1 MTGILASSSAFRMH
15 SSKNPA
21 AAVPL
26 RPSRPAPRPRAP
38 AGKPRSRPPARA
50 GHRNP
55 RRAPTQVQEPEK
67 PSPDAPAAGVCR
79 RGSLRSSGPPNA
91 HPNPRRAPGQGPG
104 SAGSGLPRGLSASA
118 GGWRRGPGLTFQMA
132 HVSPHPLLLLLVP
145 HLGVE
150 PLFQAPQGPLCLPQT
165 PLQIHADF
173 YLGLGEGGRDRRKWG
188 PGEQLSSPVEAFP
201 GHPLVQA
208 GFLVSG
214 LGWKLPHPAS
224 CLEPLTGWPG
234 PSPCTRQGSSSA
246 PPPRQRA
253 HCFPKWWL
261 HRLPLA
267 GETGRD
273 NSGLC
278 PVRGVKEGP

>member
-26 RPSRPAPRPRAP
+26 RPSRPAPPP
-38 AGKPRSRPPARA
+38 RPPRESRA
-50 GHRNP
+50 
-55 RRAPTQVQEPEK
+55 A
-67 PSPDAPAAGVCR
+67 
-79 RGSLRSSGPPNA
+79 A
-91 HPNPRRAPGQGPG
+91 HPPGQGTEPPAAPPPRCRAGTRLLQG
-104 SAGSGLPRGLSASA
+104 SAEDTPSVARDHLMHTRTRAALPAR
-118 GGWRRGPGLTFQMA
+118 
-132 HVSPHPLLLLLVP
+132 VP
-145 HLGVE
+145 
-150 PLFQAPQGPLCLPQT
+150 APQGR
-165 PLQIHADF
+165 ASRGGRAR
-173 YLGLGEGGRDRRKWG
+173 GLGAGAGGRGLLFRWLTSARILSSFSLFRTLELSPCSKLRKAPSASRRRLSRSMRTFTSAWVGGDRRKWG

-208 GFLVSG
+208 GLLVSG

-246 PPPRQRA
+246 PPPWQRRRA
-253 HCFPKWWL
+253 HYFPKWWL

-273 NSGLC
+273 T
-278 PVRGVKEGP
+278 